1 MIRKSWAIAG
11 LLLLLGLT
19 SGCGFRDRPGLLS
32 RFRARGAA
40 PECNP
45 YGTNGYEGSM
55 VMPVSTPAGPCP
67 CTTVPGG
74 IVPVGGDI
82 FTPNGIP
89 QTGGL
94 PGDGSAGDRL
104 LLGLGI
110 GLLVAGA
117 FAAAVARKRAQ
128 STMEM

>member
-19 SGCGFRDRPGLLS
+19 SGCGVRDRPGLLS
-32 RFRARGAA
+32 RFRARGAT
-40 PECNP
+40 PDCNP
-45 YGTNGYEGSM
+45 YGMNGYEGSM

-74 IVPVGGDI
+74 IVPVGGEI

-89 QTGGL
+89 QIMQPPTNPPNRANPLPADPSTNGTTGIRK
-94 PGDGSAGDRL
+94 AT
-104 LLGLGI
+104 
-110 GLLVAGA
+110 
-117 FAAAVARKRAQ
+117 AVPASK
-128 STMEM
+128 SGM